1 MNIAILGAPG
11 CVGRNLIRKLLVS
24 SQHRITASYRVK
36 EEIPDI
42 MMGHDT
48 LNWKQVNL
56 FDKSSTEEFLSDSEV
71 LIYLVHSLDAK
82 NFAKVDAQL
91 ANAAALGAKNAGIR
105 KIIYLGGII
114 PEGQKLSPHLAS
126 RKKTGQILASYDVN
140 VAEVRA
146 SILLATCSVSFLLV
160 YYLAKRLPILVT
172 PRWINSLCAP
182 IALEDAV
189 NLIEAL
195 ITYNLNGHEIFEIGS
210 NVVRYKELIT
220 LCGKYIRG
228 YKNIVIPFPFLTLGM
243 SSRWLQLLTGIPR
256 NVGMALSEGLKNDT
270 VPQYNRFRE
279 IIGREPISVESI
291 LQNLV
296 EEMREK
302 R

>member
-279 IIGREPISVESI
+279 IIGREPVSVESI
-291 LQNLV
+291 LKNLV

>member
-11 CVGRNLIRKLLVS
+11 CVGRNFIKKLLDS
-24 SQHRITASYRVK
+24 SQHRITASYRIK
-36 EEIPDI
+36 EEIPDT
-42 MMGHDT
+42 MTGHDA

-71 LIYLVHSLDAK
+71 LIYLVHSLDTK
-82 NFAKVDAQL
+82 NFAKTDVQL
-91 ANAAALGAKNAGIR
+91 ANAASLGAKNAGIR

-126 RKKTGQILASYDVN
+126 RKKTGQILASYNIN

-146 SILLATCSVSFLLV
+146 SILLAACSASFLLV
-160 YYLAKRLPILVT
+160 YNLAKRLPVLVT
-172 PRWINSLCAP
+172 PRWINSLCSP

-189 NLIEAL
+189 CFIEAL
-195 ITYNLNGHEIFEIGS
+195 LTYTLNGQEIFEIGS
-210 NVVRYKELIT
+210 NVVRYQDLIT
-220 LCGKYIRG
+220 LCSKSIRG
-228 YKNIVIPFPFLTLGM
+228 YKNIVIPFPFLTIGM

-256 NVGMALSEGLKNDT
+256 NIGIALSESLKNDT
-270 VPQYNRFRE
+270 VPQRNRFRE
-279 IIGREPISVESI
+279 IMGREPIPVEST
-291 LQNLV
+291 LQKLA

>member
-210 NVVRYKELIT
+210 NVVKYKELIT

-279 IIGREPISVESI
+279 IIGREPVSVESI
-291 LQNLV
+291 LKNLV